1 MGLLINATQNR
12 PITITGTGLTMSSAY
27 GRLNFKAY
35 PDGQTM
41 EIGLDVYLSKEK
53 YTEGITIFTDI
64 PNGNFFVQI
73 DTVLESQSIE
83 QAHSYAIQH
92 FENLGYQCQ
101 MI

>member
-12 PITITGTGLTMSSAY
+12 PIAITGTGLTMSSVY

-35 PDGQTM
+35 PDGLTM
-41 EIGLDVYLSKEK
+41 EIGLDIYLSKVK
-53 YTEGITIFTDI
+53 YPEGITVFTDI
-64 PNGNFFVQI
+64 PDGNFFVQI

-83 QAHSYAIQH
+83 HAHTYAIQY